1 MDEKVTFDP
10 NKPYQWK
17 PTDIFEFNGVEYS
30 LLANALR
37 TLLNSEEAQKVMMY
51 QDMYKLVE
59 QKLKDAVETGKAVEL
74 VQPPD
79 EPQQSN

>member
-10 NKPYQWK
+10 NKSYQWK
-17 PTDIFEFNGVEYS
+17 PTDVFQFNGVEYS

-59 QKLKDAVETGKAVEL
+59 EKLKNAVEGGTAIEL
-74 VQPPD
+74 ATPD
-79 EPQQSN
+79 IQSN